1 MSQLRVPVSEKI
13 MIARIRRTKWKIS
26 HERVSRIY
34 KNRRK
39 PKIELE
45 RKWPRRV
52 RTLYS
57 RL

>member
-1 MSQLRVPVSEKI
+1 MK
-13 MIARIRRTKWKIS
+13 ARIRRTKWKIS